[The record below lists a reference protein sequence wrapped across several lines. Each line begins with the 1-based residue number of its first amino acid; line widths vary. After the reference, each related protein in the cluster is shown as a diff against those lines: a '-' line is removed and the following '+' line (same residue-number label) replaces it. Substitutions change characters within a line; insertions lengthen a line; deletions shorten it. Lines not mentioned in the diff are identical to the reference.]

1 MNEINLVLPSVPSLN
16 HVYRNVKINLRIMTP
31 IGKAWKENVQWIAAT
46 ERTKQR
52 WEFSSNE
59 KLVMELEI
67 FWPDR
72 RRRDADNCLKL
83 LADSLEGILFED
95 DKWILPRVINWDVD
109 KEAPR
114 VEVKI
119 YKLNRGGN

>member
-119 YKLNRGGN
+119 YKLNHGGN

>member
-1 MNEINLVLPSVPSLN
+1 
-16 HVYRNVKINLRIMTP
+16 MTP

>member
-1 MNEINLVLPSVPSLN
+1 MNEIKLVLPSVPSLN
-16 HVYRNVKINLRIMTP
+16 HVYRNVAINRRILMP
-31 IGKAWKENVQWIAAT
+31 KGKAWKEEVGWIAAT
-46 ERTKQR
+46 QRAKQSWAFSTK
-52 WEFSSNE
+52 E

-83 LADSLEGILFED
+83 LADTLEGILFED
-95 DKWILPRVINWDVD
+95 DKWILPRVLNWDVD
-109 KEAPR
+109 KDDPR

-119 YKLNRGGN
+119 YKLNNGGN